1 MELQQAFDPKRLAVS
16 VLPHSIVHSLD
27 VYRSICSKVLAKVPC
42 TVCCGLAL
50 SFGTYGKCVLSLL
63 VSCVFCLCLFGC
75 FFWSGAF
82 RAPAAR
88 VSWRMLSREK
98 LTSWTRALPTAHALH

>member
-42 TVCCGLAL
+42 T
-50 SFGTYGKCVLSLL
+50 CVVASRSLL
-63 VSCVFCLCLFGC
+63 GLTVNVFCL
-75 FFWSGAF
+75 FWS
-82 RAPAAR
+82 R
-88 VSWRMLSREK
+88 VCFAYVYLGVSSGVEP
-98 LTSWTRALPTAHALH
+98 SAHLLLESLGGCSLVRS